1 MLKYWFLAIRPKT
14 LIASILP
21 ITAGFLLAQQKSDE
35 VSLLVAALCLV
46 YCLLVQVATN
56 LANDY
61 FDHQKGGD
69 DIRELGPDRMVSSGR
84 LKPKSVLAVACFIL
98 LLSFFVGLAILKIVE
113 GSPWLIMVGV
123 VSVICALIYTG
134 GPFPLAYNALGD
146 VFVVLFFG
154 VVAVEVTHLVL
165 CNSVGV
171 IWESNFILSVGVGLL
186 INNLLVVNNY
196 RDYHEDK
203 IVGKRTSIVVFGRN
217 FGSILFLL
225 SLFFAFILTPILE
238 PSAWAT
244 TFLFAFGL
252 FLWLKLRKA
261 LTSKD
266 FNLVLTGSAL
276 LILLQTILL
285 VFGFCPWG

>member
-61 FDHQKGGD
+61 FDNKKGGD

-123 VSVICALIYTG
+123 VSVICALVYTG

-225 SLFFAFILTPILE
+225 SLFFVFILTPILE

-252 FLWLKLRKA
+252 FLWLELRKA

>member
-1 MLKYWFLAIRPKT
+1 M
-14 LIASILP
+14 
-21 ITAGFLLAQQKSDE
+21 LLA
-35 VSLLVAALCLV
+35 
-46 YCLLVQVATN
+46 
-56 LANDY
+56 
-61 FDHQKGGD
+61 
-69 DIRELGPDRMVSSGR
+69 
-84 LKPKSVLAVACFIL
+84 
-98 LLSFFVGLAILKIVE
+98 SFFVGLAILKIVE

-123 VSVICALIYTG
+123 VSVICALAYTG

-146 VFVVLFFG
+146 VFVVLFYG

-203 IVGKRTSIVVFGRN
+203 IVGKKTSIVLFGRN

-225 SLFFAFILTPILE
+225 SLFYVFILTPILV

-244 TFLFAFGL
+244 TFLFAIGL
-252 FLWLKLRKA
+252 FLWDKLRKA
-261 LTSKD
+261 LISKD
-266 FNLVLTGSAL
+266 FNIALTGSAL

-285 VFGFCPWG
+285 VFGFYPW

>member
-35 VSLLVAALCLV
+35 VSLLVATLCLV

-84 LKPKSVLAVACFIL
+84 LKPKSVLTVACFIL

-123 VSVICALIYTG
+123 VSVICALVYTG

-225 SLFFAFILTPILE
+225 SLFFVFILTPILE

>member
-1 MLKYWFLAIRPKT
+1 MLRYWFLAIRPKT
-14 LIASILP
+14 LIASLLP

-35 VSLLVAALCLV
+35 VSLMVAALCMV

-84 LKPKSVLAVACFIL
+84 LKPKFVLAVACFIL
-98 LLSFFVGLAILKIVE
+98 LLSFFVGLAILEIVE
-113 GSPWLIMVGV
+113 GSPWLIVVGV
-123 VSVICALIYTG
+123 VSVICALAYTG

-186 INNLLVVNNY
+186 TNNLLVVNNY
-196 RDYHEDK
+196 RDYQEDK
-203 IVGKRTSIVVFGRN
+203 IVGKRTSIVLFGRN

-225 SLFFAFILTPILE
+225 SLFFVFILTPILE

-244 TFLFAFGL
+244 TFLFVFGL
-252 FLWLKLRKA
+252 FLWFKLRKA
-261 LTSKD
+261 LISSD
-266 FNLVLTGSAL
+266 FDLVLTGSAL
-276 LILLQTILL
+276 LILFQTILL
-285 VFGFCPWG
+285 VFWFYQSK

>member
-61 FDHQKGGD
+61 FDNKKGGD

-225 SLFFAFILTPILE
+225 SLFFVFILTPILE

-252 FLWLKLRKA
+252 FLWLELRKA

>member
-14 LIASILP
+14 LIASLLP
-21 ITAGFLLAQQKSDE
+21 ITAGFLLAKQKSDE

-61 FDHQKGGD
+61 FDYQKGGD
-69 DIRELGPDRMVSSGR
+69 DIREFGPDRMVSSGR
-84 LKPKSVLAVACFIL
+84 LKPKPVLVVACFIL
-98 LLSFFVGLAILKIVE
+98 LASFFVGLAILKIVE

-123 VSVICALIYTG
+123 VSVICALAYTG

-146 VFVVLFFG
+146 VFVVLFYG

-186 INNLLVVNNY
+186 TNNLLVVNNY

-203 IVGKRTSIVVFGRN
+203 IVGKKTSIVLFGRN

-225 SLFFAFILTPILE
+225 SLFYVFILTPILV

-244 TFLFAFGL
+244 TFLFVIGL
-252 FLWLKLRKA
+252 FLWDKLRKA
-261 LTSKD
+261 LISKD
-266 FNLVLTGSAL
+266 FNIALTGSAL

-285 VFGFCPWG
+285 VFGFYPW

>member
-14 LIASILP
+14 LIASLLP

-61 FDHQKGGD
+61 FDNKKGGD

-225 SLFFAFILTPILE
+225 SLFFVFILTPILE

-252 FLWLKLRKA
+252 FLWLKLCKA